1 MTTAYSYRR
10 FSTGRQSSGTSL
22 ERQLELATDVCR
34 ERGWTL
40 VDLPADKGISA
51 FKGANLHIGA
61 LGNFIEKVNK
71 GQVETGSVLIVE
83 KMDRFSRD
91 YVDLVLPK
99 FLELLQSGVSFYSCF
114 EDELYTLEDIR
125 NRPSTLQNALS
136 AMASANNYSRTL
148 SKRISKAIDIKLA
161 KAKDG
166 KKVNITGMI
175 PRWIKFVGGKGQEG
189 KFIETDH
196 AETVRRIVKE
206 YLHGYSM
213 LAISRRLIADN
224 VPMPDSGTKW
234 RQGSIHA
241 ILKSSALTGHV
252 NVKGV
257 ELKNYIPAIIS
268 EDEFNQLQAKL
279 YQSRDKRGGT
289 LRGDKILNV
298 FRGIIF
304 CKHCGGHINIALSP
318 GKKVDGKRIKTTYLK
333 CQNARYGKCDC
344 MDMMRYDEFEQQF
357 FGWHFGVLSDIVG
370 KEEKNKQADI
380 DKLTGQKVQ
389 IEKRIQSILG
399 LVDLGLPQVRE
410 ELQGCKVQLETI
422 DKEIKLI
429 SIKETARKT
438 VIDISTK
445 KLVEDLNNQD
455 NRRQL
460 LNVLPNIV
468 ERIEVDLRTK
478 QYWWT
483 ESGTKGG
490 PFTLG
495 KLR

>member
-10 FSTGRQSSGTSL
+10 FSSGRQASGTSL
-22 ERQLELATDVCR
+22 ERQLELATDVCQ

-40 VDLPADKGISA
+40 VDLPPDKGISA
-51 FKGANLHIGA
+51 YKGANLHIGA
-61 LGNFIEKVNK
+61 LGKFIEKVKK
-71 GQVETGSVLIVE
+71 GQIEVGSILIVE

-99 FLELLQSGVSFYSCF
+99 FLELLQSGVAFYSCF
-114 EDELYTLEDIR
+114 EEELYTLEDIR

-148 SKRISKAIDIKLA
+148 SKRISKAIDLKLQKA
-161 KAKDG
+161 KAG

-175 PRWIKFVGGKGQEG
+175 PRWVKFVGDKGEEG
-189 KFIETDH
+189 KFIETKH
-196 AETVRRIVKE
+196 AETVRRIVKD
-206 YLHGYSM
+206 YLQGHSM

-224 VPMPDSGTKW
+224 IPMPDSGKKW

-241 ILKSSALTGHV
+241 ILKSPCLSG
-252 NVKGV
+252 NVKLKDV
-257 ELKNYIPAIIS
+257 ELKDYIPAMIT
-268 EDEFNQLQAKL
+268 EDEFNRLQAKL
-279 YQSRDKRGGT
+279 FQSKERRGGT

-357 FGWHFGVLSDIVG
+357 FGWHFGVLSDIIG
-370 KEEKNKQADI
+370 KEEQGKQEEI
-380 DKLTGQKVQ
+380 DKLNGQKVQ

-410 ELQGCKVQLETI
+410 ELQGCKVQLESI
-422 DKEIKLI
+422 DKQIKLI

-445 KLVEDLNNQD
+445 KLVEDLTNQD

-468 ERIEVDLRTK
+468 DRIDVDLKTK
-478 QYWWT
+478 QYWWI